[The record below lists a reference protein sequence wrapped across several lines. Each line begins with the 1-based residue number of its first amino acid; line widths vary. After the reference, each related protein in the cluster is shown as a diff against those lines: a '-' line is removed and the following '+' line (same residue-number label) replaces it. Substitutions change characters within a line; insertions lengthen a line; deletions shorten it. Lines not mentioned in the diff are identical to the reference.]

1 MERQWILE
9 QDGYTIKS
17 QSFKFKSRIV
27 TRTVKDENG
36 QSVEL
41 KEKVVVYWSERF
53 YKREYHEH
61 KSFLDFMEKLRQHP
75 AAFRVTATQ
84 SRQLKKFFKK
94 EFVHKTTGE
103 VIDADSLLGML
114 DEEKLEAL
122 TAFMGYY
129 QIVTSETDMKEEEI
143 IQAYHG
149 LTQIEDQFREMKGT
163 LATRPIYVSTREHIQ
178 AHLLICMMAL
188 TMLRLIQK
196 KVLTDIPD
204 DKNAYSWSYGLSG
217 RRVQTALQSGR

>member
-1 MERQWILE
+1 M
-9 QDGYTIKS
+9 
-17 QSFKFKSRIV
+17 
-27 TRTVKDENG
+27 
-36 QSVEL
+36 
-41 KEKVVVYWSERF
+41 
-53 YKREYHEH
+53 
-61 KSFLDFMEKLRQHP
+61 
-75 AAFRVTATQ
+75 
-84 SRQLKKFFKK
+84 
-94 EFVHKTTGE
+94 
-103 VIDADSLLGML
+103 IDADSLLGML

-178 AHLLICMMAL
+178 AHLLLCMMAL

-196 KVLTDIPD
+196 KFWQISRMTKMPIRGVMVCPAGGF
-204 DKNAYSWSYGLSG
+204 KRPCKSG
-217 RRVQTALQSGR
+217 R